1 MKYYLAI
8 DIGASSGRHILGHVE
23 NGKLELEEVYR
34 FYNGNDEKNGH
45 LVWDT
50 ERLFSSIKEG
60 MKKCREMGKIPC
72 TMAIDTWGVDYALLD
87 KEGKLIGDVYAYRD
101 GRNAPRMKDV
111 HAIIPE
117 NELYARTGIQP
128 ITFNTVYQLYDD
140 KMTGKLEK
148 AEHFLMVPDYF
159 NYLLTGVMH
168 NEYTDASTTG
178 MLNVDTHSWDKEI
191 ISRLGYPEKLF
202 GKLHQPSSVVGTLLA
217 EVKEEVGYDLTVV
230 SCAAHDTAS
239 AVIAVPC
246 KVQPLY
252 ISSGT
257 WSLMGVEQKEP
268 FTDEESKACGFS
280 NEGSVEFKF
289 RYLKNIMGL
298 WMIQSVKKEFD
309 DKYDFGQFV
318 DLSRAAEIDSTV
330 AANDACF
337 LAPKSMIEE
346 VQNYCR
352 RTGQKVP
359 ETPGELAKVIYVSL
373 ALCYRET
380 ADQIEKLTG
389 RQYDTIHIVGGGS
402 KNEYLNELTA
412 EISGRKVVAG
422 VPEATAVGNLVAQ
435 MIAGGDLKGIDEAKD
450 LVINSFALK
459 EFH

>member
-1 MKYYLAI
+1 
-8 DIGASSGRHILGHVE
+8 
-23 NGKLELEEVYR
+23 
-34 FYNGNDEKNGH
+34 
-45 LVWDT
+45 
-50 ERLFSSIKEG
+50 
-60 MKKCREMGKIPC
+60 
-72 TMAIDTWGVDYALLD
+72 
-87 KEGKLIGDVYAYRD
+87 
-101 GRNAPRMKDV
+101 
-111 HAIIPE
+111 
-117 NELYARTGIQP
+117 
-128 ITFNTVYQLYDD
+128 
-140 KMTGKLEK
+140 
-148 AEHFLMVPDYF
+148 
-159 NYLLTGVMH
+159 
-168 NEYTDASTTG
+168 
-178 MLNVDTHSWDKEI
+178 
-191 ISRLGYPEKLF
+191 
-202 GKLHQPSSVVGTLLA
+202 
-217 EVKEEVGYDLTVV
+217 
-230 SCAAHDTAS
+230 
-239 AVIAVPC
+239 
-246 KVQPLY
+246 
-252 ISSGT
+252 
-257 WSLMGVEQKEP
+257 
-268 FTDEESKACGFS
+268 
-280 NEGSVEFKF
+280 
-289 RYLKNIMGL
+289 MGL